1 MFPENHRNFFSYL
14 FFHLAEILEI
24 TWFAWYIIIWAAH
37 KQLTNQKR
45 CSHCP
50 MLHLYM
56 EALWIWILQKSCA
69 LWEVPK
75 DMPVPLLS
83 CFTLQDNSHQ
93 NSHEMVLLHVPFLPA
108 LCLTTTGDQS
118 THCQSWSQSSP
129 KCSDTETFSILNPW
143 HLLGR
148 CFSTACTSDLPMK
161 SKKKHFSRL
170 TPDVLNL
177 FT

>member
-108 LCLTTTGDQS
+108 LSLPDDNRRPKHTLPVMISVITEVLRHWDFLYLESLASSRPVLLNCMHIRLT
-118 THCQSWSQSSP
+118 H
-129 KCSDTETFSILNPW
+129 EV
-143 HLLGR
+143 
-148 CFSTACTSDLPMK
+148 
-161 SKKKHFSRL
+161 KKKTFLQAYSRC
-170 TPDVLNL
+170 T
-177 FT
+177 